1 MTTTELQLYDF
12 AQNVA
17 ESNMFVAAQALVYE
31 FVKISQAV
39 SYLCLNTGVESHAI
53 ATFWQTVENDWKE
66 KWESK

>member
-1 MTTTELQLYDF
+1 MTTTELQLHDF

-39 SYLCLNTGVESHAI
+39 SYLCLNTGVESPCYRHFLA
-53 ATFWQTVENDWKE
+53 NR
-66 KWESK
+66 